1 MSLLRIELKNF
12 VIVRH
17 LELDFSP
24 GFTVLTGET
33 GAGKSIL
40 IDALQLVLGGR
51 AEASVVREGESK
63 ADVAAEFSID
73 PDDQV
78 WLREMDI
85 DAVESSLLL
94 RRTIDIQG
102 RSRAWINGTPA
113 TASQL
118 KELGSRLLD
127 IHGQHAWQGLVKPEA
142 ARNLLDDYAGI
153 DTGPL
158 VSLWNQWKQ
167 ACDAAAQAQSQ
178 AAQMQAQQGQLNW
191 QIAELDKLNPTEAG
205 WMQLQEEHARLANM
219 HTLMEGAEQVCSLL
233 SEGHHNASD
242 LMTKAH
248 QALNQRLHIEPRF
261 ASALGNLDQ
270 IQLLMSE
277 TERDLRVY
285 LRHCDADPGRL
296 EEVNQRLSQWVG
308 LAKRHRCAPD
318 GLHVLYSDLKRQ
330 LAELADASQL
340 DVLQAHEQRCELAL
354 LQECKHISHQRF
366 ISKKKLATEITRA
379 MQQLGMPGGAFDV
392 QLTPLE
398 SPQSSGMES
407 VEFLVAGHPG
417 VEPKPISKVAS
428 GGELSRI
435 ALAIAVTTSQLGGNA
450 TLIFD
455 EVDSGVGGAVAQTV
469 GRLMSQLGRDR
480 QVLAVTHL
488 AQVAACAGH
497 HLKVAKVPDGS
508 GVVSQ
513 VDVLTPAQREQEIAR
528 MLGGT
533 EITAAAMNHA
543 REMLLS

>member
-1 MSLLRIELKNF
+1 MSLLRIDLKNF

-51 AEASVVREGESK
+51 ADASVIREGESK
-63 ADVAAEFSID
+63 ADVSAEFSID
-73 PDDQV
+73 LDDQV
-78 WLREMDI
+78 WLRQMDI
-85 DAVESSLLL
+85 DGVESSLLL

-158 VSLWNQWKQ
+158 ICLWNQWKQ
-167 ACDAAAQAQSQ
+167 ACDARAHAQSQ
-178 AAQMQAQQGQLNW
+178 AAQVQAQKEQLNW
-191 QIAELDKLNPTEAG
+191 QIAELERLHPTEAG
-205 WMQLQEEHARLANM
+205 WAQLQEEHARLANV

-248 QALNQRLHIEPRF
+248 QALSQRLHIEPRF

-277 TERDLRVY
+277 TERELRVY
-285 LRHCDADPGRL
+285 SRHCDADPGRL
-296 EEVNQRLSQWVG
+296 EEVNQRLSLWLG
-308 LAKRHRCAPD
+308 LAKRHRCTPD
-318 GLHVLYSDLKRQ
+318 GLPVLYLDWKRQ
-330 LAELADASQL
+330 LAELAEAAQL
-340 DVLQAHEQRCELAL
+340 DALQAHEQRCEQAL
-354 LQECKHISHQRF
+354 LQECKIISNKRHAGKQ
-366 ISKKKLATEITRA
+366 KLATEISLS
-379 MQQLGMPGGAFDV
+379 MQQLGMPGGVFEV
-392 QLTPLE
+392 ELTPLD
-398 SPQSSGMES
+398 SPQSGGLES

-435 ALAIAVTTSQLGGNA
+435 ALAIAVTTSQLGGNP

-488 AQVAACAGH
+488 AQVAACADH
-497 HLKVAKVPDGS
+497 HVKVAKVPDGS

-513 VDVLTPAQREQEIAR
+513 VDVLTPPQREHEIAR
-528 MLGGT
+528 MIGGT
-533 EITAAAMNHA
+533 DITAAALNHA